1 VREWT
6 KINDSGRQVIP
17 DTDNTI
23 TKKED
28 LAWAL
33 AYILVN
39 LYLWPLVWV
48 LELSLKKNIKL

>member
-1 VREWT
+1 MREWT